1 MGAETAS
8 LLDGDLAVGDLEQ
21 GALRAPQ
28 VPYRLDLARLH
39 RAAAGLDLLG
49 FGFGWGLG
57 WDMRGSGERP
67 SQTSP

>member
-49 FGFGWGLG
+49 FGFGWRLG

>member
-8 LLDGDLAVGDLEQ
+8 LLDGDLEVGDLEQ

-57 WDMRGSGERP
+57 WNMRGSGERP

>member
-1 MGAETAS
+1 M
-8 LLDGDLAVGDLEQ
+8 GDLEQ
-21 GALRAPQ
+21 GALRAPH

>member
-57 WDMRGSGERP
+57 WNMRGSGERP